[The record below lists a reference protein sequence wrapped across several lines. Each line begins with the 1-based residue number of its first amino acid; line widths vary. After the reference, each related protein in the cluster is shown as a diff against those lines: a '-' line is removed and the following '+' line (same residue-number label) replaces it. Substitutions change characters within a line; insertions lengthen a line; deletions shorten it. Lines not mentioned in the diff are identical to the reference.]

1 MSALL
6 QQLIDYCCE
15 NERVCPMPS
24 KWNDLW
30 EMLPNRSRVGGG
42 WKPALPFILAAWY
55 DTPVMLKMLRLRGHL
70 EWAEQHG
77 SLNAVDKFL
86 RNLPELDWHHLSD

>member
-1 MSALL
+1 
-6 QQLIDYCCE
+6 
-15 NERVCPMPS
+15 MPS

-42 WKPALPFILAAWY
+42 WEPALPLILAAWY
-55 DTPVMLKMLRLRGHL
+55 DTPVMLKVLRLREHL

-77 SLNAVDKFL
+77 SLDAVDKFL
-86 RNLPELDWHHLSD
+86 RDLPEMEWHHLSD